1 MVLISRNCCLY
12 YGDLTDSSN
21 LTSIHEEVQPD
32 EVYNPG
38 AQSHVAV
45 SFELP
50 QYSAEGLCD
59 CHWSPVQRPRSFALP
74 SAGSGKGRE
83 EESIIEALAIP
94 HPLLSIGEVIVRIDP
109 CYFRP
114 AEVESLLGDP
124 ANAKAELGRVP
135 EITLDKMVEKMVA
148 HDLDLARCHALL

>member
-1 MVLISRNCCLY
+1 MPLE
-12 YGDLTDSSN
+12 SS
-21 LTSIHEEVQPD
+21 TAS
-32 EVYNPG
+32 
-38 AQSHVAV
+38 AQ
-45 SFELP
+45 
-50 QYSAEGLCD
+50 LCITI
-59 CHWSPVQRPRSFALP
+59 RR
-74 SAGSGKGRE
+74 GREGKGRE

-94 HPLLSIGEVIVRIDP
+94 HSLLSIGEVIVRIDP

-148 HDLDLARCHALL
+148 HDLDLARCHALLKANGYRVAVSKES